1 MGQLKQQHGQT
12 GLADTAANRLRHFP
26 TQQRLVP
33 LQFETIFISG
43 HRQLALQRLSIHADP
58 HRRKLE
64 CVFQHR
70 VPDQNIAVQPGKFAL
85 TGGAPVIIIRRTNV
99 VAFAIRQFAADP
111 NQEYRPELFG
121 DRPLAAFGIQ
131 IRETGQQ
138 FGCVQSG
145 SFPAGTAADQ
155 TLCLRPLRSL

>member
-43 HRQLALQRLSIHADP
+43 HRQLALQRLSINADP

-70 VPDQNIAVQPGKFAL
+70 VPHQNIAVQAAKAFL
-85 TGGAPVIIIRRTNV
+85 NRRTPVIIIRRTNV
-99 VAFAIRQFAADP
+99 VTLTIRKLTANP
-111 NQEYRPELFG
+111 YQEYGSQLFG
-121 DRPLAAFGIQ
+121 NRPLAAH
-131 IRETGQQ
+131 
-138 FGCVQSG
+138 
-145 SFPAGTAADQ
+145 AA
-155 TLCLRPLRSL
+155 T